1 MTQHQTPPP
10 AIRALKATYDEAR
23 GSREA
28 AEALRPLLSLLDPVE
43 PGEGSPLQEVTDLL
57 ATILRTQE
65 AMLAAI
71 EALSTR
77 LDRIAAVSR

>member
-1 MTQHQTPPP
+1 MTQHQITPP

-28 AEALRPLLSLLDPVE
+28 AEALRPLLSLLDPAE
-43 PGEGSPLQEVTDLL
+43 PVEGSPLQEMTDLL

-65 AMLAAI
+65 ATLAAI
-71 EALSTR
+71 EELAAR
-77 LDRIAAVSR
+77 LDRIAAMSH